1 MQIPVYIFAG
11 FLDSGKTSLIMDTF
25 KDESFM
31 QKISN
36 TLLISFEQGEKEYDQ
51 FVVAKDMTNVD
62 R

>member
-36 TLLISFEQGEKEYDQ
+36 TLPVSYTHLTLPTKRI
-51 FVVAKDMTNVD
+51 V
-62 R
+62 